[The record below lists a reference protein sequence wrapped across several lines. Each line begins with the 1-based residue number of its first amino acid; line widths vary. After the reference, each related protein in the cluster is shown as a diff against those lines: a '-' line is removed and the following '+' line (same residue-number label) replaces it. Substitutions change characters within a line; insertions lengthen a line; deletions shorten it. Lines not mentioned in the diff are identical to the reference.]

1 MRKRK
6 SRHAIKVQA
15 GSGNVYADIGVPDAE
30 AMLIKAQLMTK
41 IAELIKRKSLTQT
54 QAGHLLGLPQPKVS
68 ALLRGNF
75 RGVSER
81 RLLDCLSRLGSDVR
95 VVVKTA
101 PRHRGSGKL
110 SVVFA

>member
-1 MRKRK
+1 MERSRVRGKGVRAMRKRK

-41 IAELIKRKSLTQT
+41 IAELIKRRSLTQT
-54 QAGHLLGLPQPKVS
+54 QARHLLGLPQPRVS

-75 RGVSER
+75 RGGAER
-81 RLLDCLSRLGSDVR
+81 RLPDCLNRLGSD
-95 VVVKTA
+95 
-101 PRHRGSGKL
+101 
-110 SVVFA
+110 

>member
-1 MRKRK
+1 M
-6 SRHAIKVQA
+6 HAIKVQA
-15 GSGNVYADIGVPDAE
+15 GSGNVYADLGLPDAE

-41 IAELIKRKSLTQT
+41 IAELIKHKGLTQT

-81 RLLDCLSRLGSDVR
+81 RLLDCLTRLGSDVQ
-95 VVVKTA
+95 VVVTAA
-101 PRHRGSGKL
+101 PRHRRNGKL

>member
-30 AMLIKAQLMTK
+30 AMLIKAHLVTK

-54 QAGHLLGLPQPKVS
+54 QAAHLLGLPQPKVS

-75 RGVSER
+75 RGLSER
-81 RLLDCLSRLGSDVR
+81 RFLDCLPPPRR
-95 VVVKTA
+95 AARAA
-101 PRHRGSGKL
+101 PTP
-110 SVVFA
+110 

>member
-6 SRHAIKVQA
+6 SRHAIKVRA

-81 RLLDCLSRLGSDVR
+81 RLLDCLTRLGSDVQ
-95 VVVKTA
+95 VVVKTV